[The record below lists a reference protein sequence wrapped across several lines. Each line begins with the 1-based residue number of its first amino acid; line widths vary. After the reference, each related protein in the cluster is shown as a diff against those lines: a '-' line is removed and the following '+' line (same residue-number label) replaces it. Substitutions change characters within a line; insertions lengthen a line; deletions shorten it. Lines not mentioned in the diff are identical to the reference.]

1 MFNDPISYQGRSSA
15 DTSLLLL
22 GQNDKLPTMPLPR
35 LLVFDLDGT
44 LVDSQ
49 IDLANSINATLT
61 HFGKPEL
68 PSETIATY
76 IGDGA
81 STLVRRALAHAHLI
95 HAEPDPHDD
104 AFIAEALDWFIAYYK
119 IHKLD
124 YTFVYP
130 GVLKSLETI
139 RRLHPQLLMAVLTNK
154 PVNPSRAIC
163 AHFGLN
169 RFFFQ
174 NYGGNSFETKKPDP
188 EGLLTLIREANAL
201 NPTAPLI
208 QPQDTIMIGD
218 SHVDIETARA
228 AGTRSLG
235 CTYGLSPSTLAA
247 AHPDHTVDHASE
259 WPQALGF

>member
-1 MFNDPISYQGRSSA
+1 MAI
-15 DTSLLLL
+15 
-22 GQNDKLPTMPLPR
+22 PR

-68 PSETIATY
+68 PSQTIATY

-81 STLVRRALAHAHLI
+81 STLVRRALAHTHLI

-104 AFIAEALDWFIAYYK
+104 ALVDEALAWFIAYYK

-124 YTFVYP
+124 FTIVYP
-130 GVLKSLETI
+130 GVLEALTVI
-139 RRLHPQLLMAVLTNK
+139 RDRHPTLPMAVLTNK
-154 PVNPSRAIC
+154 PVMPSRAIC
-163 AHFGLN
+163 EHFGLR

-174 NYGGNSFETKKPDP
+174 NYGGNSFPTKKPDP

-201 NPTAPLI
+201 SPQAELI
-208 QPQDTIMIGD
+208 QPHETVMIGD
-218 SHVDIETARA
+218 SHVDVETARA

-235 CTYGLSPSTLAA
+235 CTYGLSPATLAS
-247 AHPDHTVDHASE
+247 AHPDQTVDHAAD
-259 WPQALGF
+259 WPTALDL

>member
-1 MFNDPISYQGRSSA
+1 MAI
-15 DTSLLLL
+15 
-22 GQNDKLPTMPLPR
+22 PR

-68 PSETIATY
+68 PSQTIATY

-104 AFIAEALDWFIAYYK
+104 AFIDEALAWFIAYYK

-124 YTFVYP
+124 FTTVYP
-130 GVLKSLETI
+130 GVLESLAAI
-139 RRLHPQLLMAVLTNK
+139 RERHPALLMAVLTNK
-154 PVNPSRAIC
+154 PVMPSRAIC
-163 AHFGLN
+163 EHFGLD
-169 RFFFQ
+169 RYFFQ
-174 NYGGNSFETKKPDP
+174 NYGGNSFPTKKPAP
-188 EGLLTLIREANAL
+188 EGLLTLIREASAL
-201 NPTAPLI
+201 NPGAEAILPHEAV
-208 QPQDTIMIGD
+208 MIGD

-235 CTYGLSPSTLAA
+235 CTYGLSPTTLAA
-247 AHPDHTVDHASE
+247 AQPDRTVDHAGD
-259 WPQALGF
+259 WPTALNL